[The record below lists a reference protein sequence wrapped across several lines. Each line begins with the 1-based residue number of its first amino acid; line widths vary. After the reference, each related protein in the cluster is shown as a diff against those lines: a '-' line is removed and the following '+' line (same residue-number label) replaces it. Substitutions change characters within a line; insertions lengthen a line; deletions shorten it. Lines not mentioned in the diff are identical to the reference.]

1 LSGKLAFGLQKH
13 DFMYIP
19 GAYLTIPGLLK
30 PEEIV
35 FLERLLHTV
44 TFEDGTAT
52 ATDAAKSVKKNLQMP
67 KTGSMEKQQIDGIF
81 FHALSNS
88 PLIQA
93 AVMPTRILPPTI
105 SKYEPGMHY
114 GAHVDS
120 PIMGDPQMGV
130 IRTDVG
136 MTLFL
141 SDPETYEGGELYIY
155 TPTGEVKFKLNKGDA
170 IIYPTTQVHGV
181 TPVTAGMRLAAISWM
196 QCAVRSSTNRE
207 LLFQLKSVQSML
219 EQSNAQSPENLI
231 LLQIYSNLLRM
242 WAEI

>member
-1 LSGKLAFGLQKH
+1 MQ
-13 DFMYIP
+13 IP

-35 FLERLLHTV
+35 FLERLLMSAP
-44 TFEDGTAT
+44 FESGISS
-52 ATDAAKSVKKNLQMP
+52 ATDAAKAVKKNLQMP
-67 KTGSMEKQQIDGIF
+67 KTGSMEKQQIDGLF
-81 FHALSNS
+81 FHAVSNS

-93 AVMPTRILPPTI
+93 ALLPTRILPPTI

-120 PIMGDPQMGV
+120 PIMGDQQVGV

-155 TPTGEVKFKLNKGDA
+155 TSTGEVKFKLNKGDA

-181 TPVTAGMRLAAISWM
+181 APVTSGVRLAAISWM
-196 QCAVRSSTNRE
+196 QCAVRNANNRE
-207 LLFQLKSVQSML
+207 ILFQLKSVQSVM
-219 EQSNAQSPENLI
+219 EQNNPQSSENLV